1 MCFIVS
7 TCSNFLLKM
16 AETPVHV
23 LESQVTQLKAQVEE
37 VSDHL
42 VSVPIPHLMDKCTY
56 AVCMC

>member
-1 MCFIVS
+1 
-7 TCSNFLLKM
+7 M

-42 VSVPIPHLMDKCTY
+42 VSVPIPHLMDECTY